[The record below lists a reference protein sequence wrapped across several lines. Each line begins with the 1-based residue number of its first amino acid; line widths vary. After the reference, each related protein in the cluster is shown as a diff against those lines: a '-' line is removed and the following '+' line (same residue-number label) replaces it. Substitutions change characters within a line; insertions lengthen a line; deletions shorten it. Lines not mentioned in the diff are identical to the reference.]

1 MSLFDEL
8 KRRNVFRVGIAYVV
22 AAWVLLQLFDVIG
35 EILELPEWGGKL
47 ILAML
52 VLGLFMALIFAWAF
66 ELTPEGVKR
75 ESEVDRSRSITPQT
89 GRKLNAVIIVLM
101 AVSIAYLLFDK
112 FYLSERLERGTAVTP
127 APVSA
132 EPAEP
137 AEPEPE
143 AGAAD
148 LKSIAV
154 LPFANRS
161 NQADDLFFTDGI
173 HDDLLT
179 QLAKVHELTVISRTS
194 VMEYRDS
201 SKNLRDIGSELNV
214 GTILEGGIQRV
225 GDRVRINAQLIE
237 VSTDRHLWAETF
249 DRELT
254 VENVF
259 ELQSEIA
266 RKIVEAVAVELSP
279 EEERLLAEVPTQNLA
294 AYEVYLRAKEIF
306 YSANYSRSQEEEAR
320 PYLERAIALDP
331 DYAEAH
337 TLLASIYGQL
347 YWRGI
352 DTSEAHL
359 DIYRQTIER
368 AISLKPGSPSALR
381 ALANYHYRVENDYQ
395 RSLQL
400 LQQALD
406 GAPSNVDLHGDI
418 GLSLRRLG
426 RWEESIASF
435 RRALELDPANAFYY
449 ALMLE
454 TMSTSFQWQDVI
466 DHSVSL
472 EDADPD
478 DLDTQV
484 NRALAQFNLNGDLRP
499 LERVFETMNP
509 VASSNYFSY
518 SAYVHWLQRDLDA
531 MLRVLD
537 NPLWQNEA
545 DQQEFRITRHMQ
557 LADAWR
563 LKGNEQRAKRHYQEV
578 VDELDEVMVSALQVQ
593 AYSGMNVAVAMARLG
608 RHDEALALADRLV
621 HDIPPERDAMLWGS
635 LHMRRAMVR
644 GLAGDEEGAIEDL
657 ELALRTPT
665 AFPVTVWNLHYD
677 PNWDYMR
684 NNSRFEE
691 LATPPNLIRTRGP

>member
-294 AYEVYLRAKEIF
+294 AYEAYLRAKEIF

-563 LKGNEQRAKRHYQEV
+563 LKGDEQRAKRHYQEV